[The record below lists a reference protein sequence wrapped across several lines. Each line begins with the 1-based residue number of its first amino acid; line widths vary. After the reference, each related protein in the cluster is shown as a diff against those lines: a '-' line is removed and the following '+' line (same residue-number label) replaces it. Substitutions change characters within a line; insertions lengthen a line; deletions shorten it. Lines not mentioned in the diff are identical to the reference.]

1 MNPINVT
8 LSRCRHRQPL
18 IELHSQPFNDL
29 EITPK
34 DLRHMAQQLLALA
47 DLAQQLPTG
56 GQRFVP
62 TRLVLG
68 DAPLVCPAPQA
79 KAPVAKASAA

>member
-1 MNPINVT
+1 
-8 LSRCRHRQPL
+8 
-18 IELHSQPFNDL
+18 
-29 EITPK
+29 
-34 DLRHMAQQLLALA
+34 MAQQLLALA

-68 DAPLVCPAPQA
+68 DAPLACPAPQA
-79 KAPVAKASAA
+79 KALTAKASAA